1 MSYCHTCSLS
11 QPFCDNCDN
20 VTGFSIYTRIYV
32 CALLIPFLKFLN
44 LINNKKLSRLSPVTI
59 PTSRKSASSQRA
71 GSFQR
76 KIIVNCYLL
85 IVHCHRFAMTSSS
98 FPIKV
103 INIYKKTEKNA
114 FSTFSLSS
122 ISLCRVSAI

>member
-32 CALLIPFLKFLN
+32 CALLIPFLKFLD
-44 LINNKKLSRLSPVTI
+44 LINNKKLSHLSPVTS
-59 PTSRKSASSQRA
+59 PSARHQPIFAAQIHFHARNPMPAKRGHYELNSP
-71 GSFQR
+71 
-76 KIIVNCYLL
+76 LL
-85 IVHCHRFAMTSSS
+85 PFL
-98 FPIKV
+98 V
-103 INIYKKTEKNA
+103 INLYKKTEKNA